1 MAVQN
6 QKKKLLCLMQILLEA
21 TDEEHIMSAA
31 DLCKALEGYGIYAER
46 KSIYAYIEA
55 LSDWGM
61 DIVQV
66 KGRHPGYYVG
76 SRDFE
81 LPELKLLVDAVQSSK
96 FITTRKSEELIKK
109 LESLTS
115 KYEARTLQRQVFI
128 YNRPKT
134 GNETIFYNVDYIH
147 TAILENVQIQFQYTE
162 WTEKKK
168 LRVKKGGAFYQV
180 SPWALTWSDENYYL
194 IAYDAEKEAIRY
206 YRVDKMKNVSLLS
219 EPRLGKTM
227 FQNFDLAAFAKKT
240 FSMYGGRDEEVVL
253 VCKNAIAGVFLDRY
267 GTDIMLIPV
276 DEEHFKVKVLV
287 AVSPQFFG
295 WVTGLGDMIQIVGPK
310 NVVEEYQNYL
320 ETILKRYSCPD

>member
-6 QKKKLLCLMQILLEA
+6 QKRKLLCLMKILLES
-21 TDEEHIMSAA
+21 TDEEHIMSAT
-31 DLCKALEGYGIYAER
+31 DLCKALEGYGISAER
-46 KSIYAYIEA
+46 KSIYADIEA

-66 KGRHPGYYVG
+66 KGRHSGYYVG

-115 KYEARTLQRQVFI
+115 KHEARLLQRQVFI

-134 GNETIFYNVDYIH
+134 GNETIFYNVDYIQ

-219 EPRLGKTM
+219 EPRLGKMM

-240 FSMYGGRDEEVVL
+240 FSMYGGKDEEVVL

-276 DEEHFKVKVLV
+276 DEEYFKVKVLV

-295 WVTGLGDMIQIVGPK
+295 WVTGLGDMIEIAGPE
-310 NVVEEYQNYL
+310 NVVEEYRNYL
-320 ETILKRYSCPD
+320 KTILKNYSCPD

>member
-1 MAVQN
+1 
-6 QKKKLLCLMQILLEA
+6 
-21 TDEEHIMSAA
+21 MSAA

-46 KSIYAYIEA
+46 KSIYADIEA

>member
-46 KSIYAYIEA
+46 KSIYADIEA

>member
-1 MAVQN
+1 
-6 QKKKLLCLMQILLEA
+6 MQILLES
-21 TDEEHIMSAA
+21 TDEAHVMSAA
-31 DLCKALEGYGIYAER
+31 DICKALEAYGIYAER
-46 KSIYAYIEA
+46 KSIYTDIEA
-55 LSDWGM
+55 LCDWGM

-66 KGRHPGYYVG
+66 KGRHSGYYVG

-115 KYEARTLQRQVFI
+115 KHEARLLQRQVFI

-162 WTEKKK
+162 WTEKKQ

-180 SPWALTWSDENYYL
+180 SPWALTWSDDNYYL

-219 EPRLGKTM
+219 EHRLGKTM

-295 WVTGLGDMIQIVGPK
+295 WVTGLGDMIEIAGPK
-310 NVVEEYQNYL
+310 NVVEEYRNYL
-320 ETILKRYSCPD
+320 KNILKSYSCPY

>member
-6 QKKKLLCLMQILLEA
+6 QKKKLLCLIQILLES
-21 TDEEHIMSAA
+21 TDEQHIMSAA
-31 DLCKALEGYGIYAER
+31 DLCKALEGYGIHAER
-46 KSIYAYIEA
+46 KSIYSDIET
-55 LSDWGM
+55 LIDWGM

-66 KGRHPGYYVG
+66 KGRHSGYYVG

-109 LESLTS
+109 LEGLTS
-115 KYEARTLQRQVFI
+115 KHEARLLQRQVFI

-162 WTEKKK
+162 WTQKKE
-168 LRVKKGGAFYQV
+168 LRVKKGGEFYIV

-194 IAYDAEKEAIRY
+194 IAFDAEKEAIRY

-240 FSMYGGRDEEVVL
+240 FSMYGGKDEEVVL
-253 VCKNAIAGVFLDRY
+253 ICKNAIAGVFLDRY
-267 GTDIMLIPV
+267 GTDLMMIPV
-276 DEEHFKVKVLV
+276 DEERFKVKVPV
-287 AVSPQFFG
+287 SVSPQFFG
-295 WVTGLGDMIQIVGPK
+295 WVTGLGDLIEIAGPE
-310 NVVEEYQNYL
+310 NVVEEYKKYL
-320 ETILKRYSCPD
+320 KTILNNYSCPD

>member
-6 QKKKLLCLMQILLEA
+6 QKKKLLCLIQILLES
-21 TDEEHIMSAA
+21 TDEQHIMSAA
-31 DLCKALEGYGIYAER
+31 DLCKALEGYGIHAER
-46 KSIYAYIEA
+46 KSIYSDIET
-55 LSDWGM
+55 LIDWGM

-66 KGRHPGYYVG
+66 KGRHSGYYVG

-115 KYEARTLQRQVFI
+115 KHEARLLQRQVFI

-162 WTEKKK
+162 WTQKKE
-168 LRVKKGGAFYQV
+168 LREKKGGEFYIV

-227 FQNFDLAAFAKKT
+227 FQNFDLAEFAKKT
-240 FSMYGGRDEEVVL
+240 FSMYGGKDEEVVL
-253 VCKNAIAGVFLDRY
+253 ICKNAIAGVFLDRY
-267 GTDIMLIPV
+267 GTDLMMIPV
-276 DEEHFKVKVLV
+276 DEEYFKVKVLV
-287 AVSPQFFG
+287 SVSPQFFG
-295 WVTGLGDMIQIVGPK
+295 WVTGLGDLIEIAGPE
-310 NVVEEYQNYL
+310 NVVEEYKKYL
-320 ETILKRYSCPD
+320 KTILNKYSCPD